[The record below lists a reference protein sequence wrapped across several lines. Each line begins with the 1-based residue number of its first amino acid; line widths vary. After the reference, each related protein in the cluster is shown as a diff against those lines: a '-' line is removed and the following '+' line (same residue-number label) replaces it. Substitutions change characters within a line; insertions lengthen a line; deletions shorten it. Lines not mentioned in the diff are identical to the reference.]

1 MRDDPNGSIDPHRRT
16 QNKKPCRSQW
26 PMLRRNTAPDAAA
39 SVIRQVRQGTEASSV
54 EIFFCIRRARPRLQ
68 IHFSDKIVQDLPRSR
83 PRGKAT
89 GTAHGRRKRRR
100 PSETGRPFPPVCRR
114 RNLPFVRKATDALL
128 RIKLQSMDNDTNFS
142 WIPPVRKKADSISIF
157 MDSAA
162 ASFSPVQQSSVI
174 PSPPVPGPPHERAA
188 ISGPPCGR
196 HKMSKL
202 PHKACTASGKA

>member
-1 MRDDPNGSIDPHRRT
+1 MADAPPQD
-16 QNKKPCRSQW
+16 
-26 PMLRRNTAPDAAA
+26 TAPDAAA
-39 SVIRQVRQGTEASSV
+39 SVIRQARQGTEASSV

-83 PRGKAT
+83 PP
-89 GTAHGRRKRRR
+89 RKSDRDGPFR
-100 PSETGRPFPPVCRR
+100 PSASDEIYRLF
-114 RNLPFVRKATDALL
+114 KATDALL
-128 RIKLQSMDNDTNFS
+128 RLKHQSMDNDTNFS
-142 WIPPVRKKADSISIF
+142 WIPPVRDKADSISIF

-162 ASFSPVQQSSVI
+162 ASFSPVHQSSFI